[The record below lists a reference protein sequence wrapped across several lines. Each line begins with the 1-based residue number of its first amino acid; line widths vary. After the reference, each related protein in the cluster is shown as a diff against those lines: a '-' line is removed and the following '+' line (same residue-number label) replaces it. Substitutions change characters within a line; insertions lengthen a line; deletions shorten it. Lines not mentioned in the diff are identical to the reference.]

1 MQALLLY
8 NINIIIVLISNF
20 FNSTISSAIGGVEK
34 KGPSEPNIMMLLQGY
49 TVMAA
54 IFISLPVY

>member
-8 NINIIIVLISNF
+8 NINILIVLISNF
-20 FNSTISSAIGGVEK
+20 FNSTLSSAIEGANK
-34 KGPSEPNIMMLLQGY
+34 KGPSEPNPMMLLQGY